1 MAVPVSPREDRFRRP
16 AAEDCVMAMLRW
28 PGPAQQPGATGTHRL
43 LAWSDTSDTAEPW
56 CIACRL
62 PVWSSDQEAQD
73 GDSSVSSG
81 PLSGSSGGHMPCA
94 PPHGPWKER
103 PPLVSALQQ
112 LPRKSDP
119 RLERLRDRIRQQ
131 AWGQASCASL
141 GTSAPSSTSYLCST
155 STLAPRRRTRKVT
168 AALPAPAHPGFSIL
182 RMMKPQGRDQMFLGA
197 GRELSR
203 ATWHQTPGNREEVLP
218 LTSRPHTRSP
228 PHRGPRDKP
237 RRTRSRSCR
246 RDKGP
251 GSPSP
256 SRAAKGKDPE
266 SIGVHAWRRGR
277 ELAWLLLGP
286 PPSQT
291 TRRTRPARQSAE
303 PSRDLGPAVGLGSSR
318 LCHALTRSATAP
330 GGDFKKALASEGSSV
345 HTWPE
350 RPTSASSGPQVSENT
365 VSLASH
371 SQQATIQSAMAI
383 LQDLRQQIQAGLEL
397 AQSPKH
403 RLKHKM
409 SKMKPQNLA
418 QQGTRNNWL
427 RQGSFLKS
435 PCNTPEGTHSNLDRA
450 RRAHPQQASS
460 TSTEW
465 EPCPQRARA
474 ARGWEPCFQRPRSP
488 PEKLSPF
495 PQQPW
500 SVLPRQ
506 ACPQQAWV
514 KSKDWG
520 VPEPRPWSPKER
532 LRPAPRRN
540 GSYLKRTGS
549 SCKGRGAT
557 TPPSEARQA
566 WLWSSPRQ
574 EPKVWSCPPHLQ
586 PRRPLGH
593 SRGSE
598 ALCDFMCQK
607 AQAERQQA
615 LQQTAMATDVLEQ
628 RSQRL
633 QEVYRRQR
641 EAMQGKTVPVVSQ
654 TSPGI
659 VTFVPS
665 SAQSEVLKAPGSLEP
680 PERGWSKVT
689 SGVVLGDQ
697 EIPGSFCL
705 CLNRAWNRP
714 ATPLPVSASLPRS
727 LQLQDPGRGLHIC
740 LDPQA
745 AERLSLY
752 GPLHAQHKQAR
763 LQALETMADVLQQRI
778 DILTAKL
785 RQSET
790 SATTQD
796 LASELLPLG
805 PSTTPS
811 ALACPG
817 ALVPSGERGSPREDF
832 LDMKPLPRAPVIS
845 SESQHQVHCDIGPF
859 SKGALQEGHWQPEQ
873 RLCGDSAVFQA
884 AGTGAGST
892 LRVAAAPHPT
902 CGSPWLEEKPAAR
915 GAGLTMPWTPR
926 SCGPQEPGVPCPRDQ
941 GGHLPDF
948 QMKSSSSLKSLKG
961 LMGKHKAHGRLETAS
976 KLEQPQIHAG
986 PVPAPTVPAQSPD
999 PARARSGPALGK
1011 YVTGSSQGPEK
1022 GQASAEGRSA
1032 SAEQATPDPGPDPE
1046 PAQPRLARI
1055 CPPDGSAHQG
1065 SAAGTE
1071 SANPGAGETAGRLSI
1086 AVLEQKPQEETL
1098 LQQHWAALL
1107 RLRKTAREEKARAE
1121 RALQEHQLGCLE
1133 HRGHGTTGAALGERA
1148 PQALSRLEE
1157 ERVQREMPGL
1167 QDMHWPVLQG
1177 GQQLPQQQEATLTAQ
1192 RTPTPRLQSPGPQVK
1207 AAGEGASEAGQQLE
1221 GALCPPKP
1229 HRSCSPVSPRVQ
1241 RGSKSAEVTQ
1251 ALQALAG
1258 ISALRLAEL
1267 WTAVGLCL
1275 SGPRG
1280 RAGHPC
1286 SSAWGAGGA
1295 GAAHRGHPD
1304 PGQRLLGQE
1313 EAPSSAGWLCPRL
1326 PGARP
1331 AMPGGRPSML
1341 SAGSKYDCRKH
1352 MPSWTRCCWEPGGEA
1367 PGKASQRAEVWGHG
1381 QGWDPKTWRQALAP
1395 PAPVTLEEKAVP
1407 PIQPRPATSV
1417 HLGSELALSWGSS
1430 GSPASSPLS
1439 SPGSGNGL
1447 SHSSLQE
1454 FQKAI
1459 ATLAQLSNSS
1469 ESLSD
1474 LEAEGSLDTDPSWS
1488 EELCAHKDFGPPS
1501 SLELHQGDPQP
1512 GAVPAGAGPVTWQR
1526 PERDQAARLPG
1537 PPGKVT
1543 VAEASDPEWS
1553 CPQAGRPPPPQD
1565 IHSPSPGSEL
1575 SETSSQIWIE
1585 DNEEN
1590 LRDPGTGAQPS
1601 SGSSSTLGSSSWE
1614 HSVVLP
1620 TLVQGEGQE
1629 PSRASWSL
1637 NGGSNTESPQQV
1649 SSKAPSTSD
1658 LDL

>member
-1341 SAGSKYDCRKH
+1341 SAGSK
-1352 MPSWTRCCWEPGGEA
+1352 S
-1367 PGKASQRAEVWGHG
+1367 
-1381 QGWDPKTWRQALAP
+1381 
-1395 PAPVTLEEKAVP
+1395 PVTLEEKAVP

>member
-1121 RALQEHQLGCLE
+1121 RALQEHQLGCRGKCRACRTCIGQCSRADSSCRSSRRPLSPR
-1133 HRGHGTTGAALGERA
+1133 RGHQHHGCSLACDQWEETTKTTEDATSHQQPPRPASGEDIA
-1148 PQALSRLEE
+1148 GPSSPLEE
-1157 ERVQREMPGL
+1157 EGSHIDQEPCKPWPGYLHSDSLNSGQLLDSACPALEAEQDTPAAQLGVQEVLELLTGDTQTQARDCWARKRPPAPQDGCAHGFQGHGL
-1167 QDMHWPVLQG
+1167 QCLGADRPCCL
-1177 GQQLPQQQEATLTAQ
+1177 QEASMTAESTCPAGLDVAGSPEGKPLEKPPREQ
-1192 RTPTPRLQSPGPQVK
+1192 RT
-1207 AAGEGASEAGQQLE
+1207 EAFQRDSSNPV
-1221 GALCPPKP
+1221 A
-1229 HRSCSPVSPRVQ
+1229 VSP
-1241 RGSKSAEVTQ
+1241 A
-1251 ALQALAG
+1251 
-1258 ISALRLAEL
+1258 
-1267 WTAVGLCL
+1267 
-1275 SGPRG
+1275 
-1280 RAGHPC
+1280 
-1286 SSAWGAGGA
+1286 
-1295 GAAHRGHPD
+1295 
-1304 PGQRLLGQE
+1304 
-1313 EAPSSAGWLCPRL
+1313 
-1326 PGARP
+1326 
-1331 AMPGGRPSML
+1331 
-1341 SAGSKYDCRKH
+1341 
-1352 MPSWTRCCWEPGGEA
+1352 
-1367 PGKASQRAEVWGHG
+1367 
-1381 QGWDPKTWRQALAP
+1381 
-1395 PAPVTLEEKAVP
+1395 APVTLEEKAVP